1 MKKIIILISGV
12 FCTSAIAQSSPP
24 PAFQKS
30 STVST
35 TSRGLTINSRR
46 GTLVEK
52 QIHNLS
58 KFKNLN
64 IQKIVTKDLS
74 DLSSESLLGIMYE
87 YETYD
92 EISKRTLT
100 IDKKELTKLIQSLQT
115 LYQKEN
121 EKIAQET
128 KYKFVTMSNI
138 EFGGIYSENQKG
150 WNNYIR
156 FPSAIYQQ
164 SLNQF
169 SKDELKELIK
179 ILNNAEQEL

>member
-1 MKKIIILISGV
+1 MKKIIILVSGV
-12 FCTSAIAQSSPP
+12 FCTSAIAQYSP
-24 PAFQKS
+24 PAFQKP

-35 TSRGLTINSRR
+35 TSNGLTINSRR

-52 QIHNLS
+52 QIYNLA

-74 DLSSESLLGIMYE
+74 DHSSESLLGIMYE

-100 IDKKELTKLIQSLQT
+100 IDKKELTKLIQSLQI
-115 LYQKEN
+115 LDQKEN
-121 EKIAQET
+121 EKVAQET

-138 EFGGIYSENQKG
+138 EFGGIYSENQKN
-150 WNNYIR
+150 WNNYIK
-156 FPSAIYQQ
+156 FPSGIYQQ

-169 SKDELKELIK
+169 DKDELKALIK
-179 ILNNAEQEL
+179 ILKNAEQEL